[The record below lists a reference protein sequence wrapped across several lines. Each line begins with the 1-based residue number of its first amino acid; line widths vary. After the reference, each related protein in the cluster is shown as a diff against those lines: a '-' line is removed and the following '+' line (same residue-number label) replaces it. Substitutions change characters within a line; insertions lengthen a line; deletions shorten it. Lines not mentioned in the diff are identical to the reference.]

1 MSANLQEDFYD
12 EDRDYA
18 SGSPH
23 LEHPQLNRFLLKLIV
38 TTAEAALERGLPAEI
53 LEIGGGDGAITE
65 PLLARGLSVTSTE
78 MSAASVAR
86 MKSRFGHNERF
97 RAVHDPDGSLRALG
111 NDRFSCVLF
120 ASVLHHIPDYLAA
133 LSASTAAHLR
143 REGSLITIQDP
154 LWYPRLPPS
163 VRRASSGAYL
173 SWRVLQGD
181 LLRGL
186 KTRLRRATRGYSDD
200 EISDAVEYHVVRDG
214 VDEQAIEHLL
224 DPLFEEVEVH
234 SYWSSQGGPQQRVGQ
249 LLRMRNTF
257 AVVARGYRGATDSN
271 SRSA

>member
-1 MSANLQEDFYD
+1 MTANPQEDFYD

-23 LEHPQLNRFLLKLIV
+23 LAHSRLNRSLLKLV
-38 TTAEAALERGLPAEI
+38 TATADAALTKGLPAEI
-53 LEIGGGDGAITE
+53 LEIGGGDGAIAE
-65 PLLARGLSVTSTE
+65 PLLARGLAVTSTE
-78 MSAASVAR
+78 MSAPSVAR
-86 MKSRFGHNERF
+86 MESRFGRNERF

-111 NDRFSCVLF
+111 DDRFSCVLF

-133 LSASTAAHLR
+133 LSASTTNHLR
-143 REGSLITIQDP
+143 PGGSLVTIQDP
-154 LWYPRLPPS
+154 LWYPRLTPA
-163 VRRASSGAYL
+163 VRHASSGAYL
-173 SWRVLQGD
+173 SWRVLQGE

-186 KTRLRRATRGYSDD
+186 RTRARRATRGYSDE

-214 VDEQAIEHLL
+214 VDEQAIERLL
-224 DPLFEEVEVH
+224 RPLFEKVEVH
-234 SYWSSQGGPQQRVGQ
+234 SYWSSQGGPQQRLGE

-257 AVVARGYRGATDSN
+257 AVTARGYRGAADSN